1 MKTFS
6 KILALSSILAIVA
19 SPFAL
24 AEAGKKGD
32 KPEKIAHGETVEIT
46 DYLVP
51 GKITVFDFTSE
62 YCPPCR
68 RISPLLDEL
77 HARRDDIVI
86 VKVDINR
93 PETKGIDWKSPVARQ
108 YNLQSVPHF
117 KIYGADGKLTAE
129 GEPAFEMVAGWIEQK

>member
-1 MKTFS
+1 MTTFA
-6 KILALSSILAIVA
+6 KILTLSATLAVIA

-32 KPEKIAHGETVEIT
+32 KPEKIAHGEQVEIK
-46 DYLVP
+46 DYLVS

-68 RISPLLDEL
+68 KISPMLDEL
-77 HARRDDIVI
+77 HARRADLVV

-108 YNLQSVPHF
+108 YSLQSVPHF
-117 KIYGADGKLTAE
+117 KVYGADGKLTAE
-129 GEPAFEMVAGWIEQK
+129 GDPAFEMVMGWIEQK